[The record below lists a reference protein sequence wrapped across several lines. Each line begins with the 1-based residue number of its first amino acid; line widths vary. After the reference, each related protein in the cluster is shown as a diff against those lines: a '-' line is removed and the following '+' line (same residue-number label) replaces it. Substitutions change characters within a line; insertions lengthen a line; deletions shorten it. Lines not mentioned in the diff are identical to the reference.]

1 MSESSGNTRPIPVP
15 DERSQGYWDAAAEH
29 VLAIARCSRCA
40 TFVMPPDIVCSHCH
54 STEPDFTFVPVSG
67 RGVVRSWTVM
77 HQSFVPGFDDLVPFV
92 LVDVE
97 LEEQAD
103 LRTIGRLLAG
113 PEVLDGPDAPLAI
126 GARVVVAFEDLAPGI
141 SVPAF
146 ELETEEA

>member
-1 MSESSGNTRPIPVP
+1 VSDAAERTAPLGRPLPVP

-29 VLAIARCSRCA
+29 VLAMARCSRCG
-40 TFVMPPDIVCSHCH
+40 TFAMPPDIVCSHCH
-54 STEPDFTFVPVSG
+54 STDPDFTFVPVSG

-97 LEEQAD
+97 LDEQAD
-103 LRTIGRLLAG
+103 LRTIGRL
-113 PEVLDGPDAPLAI
+113 LDGPDAPLAI
-126 GARVVVAFEDLAPGI
+126 GARVVAAFEDLAPGI

-146 ELETEEA
+146 ALEGERP

>member
-1 MSESSGNTRPIPVP
+1 MSDVPVSARPVPVP
-15 DERSQGYWDAAAEH
+15 DERSQPYWDAAAEH
-29 VLAIARCSRCA
+29 VLAVARCSVCDA
-40 TFVMPPDIVCSHCH
+40 YSIPPDVVCQHCH

-77 HQSFVPGFDDLVPFV
+77 HQSFVPGFDDLLPFV

-103 LRTIGRLLAG
+103 LRTIGRLL
-113 PEVLDGPDAPLAI
+113 DGPDAPLTI
-126 GARVVVAFEDLAPGI
+126 GTRVVVAFEDLAPRV

-146 ELETEEA
+146 ALEAS

>member
-1 MSESSGNTRPIPVP
+1 VSARPVPVP

-29 VLAIARCSRCA
+29 VLAMARCSRCS

-54 STEPDFTFVPVSG
+54 STEPDFTFEPVSG

-103 LRTIGRLLAG
+103 LRTIGRLL
-113 PEVLDGPDAPLAI
+113 DGPDAALAI

-146 ELETEEA
+146 ALEAS

>member
-1 MSESSGNTRPIPVP
+1 M
-15 DERSQGYWDAAAEH
+15 
-29 VLAIARCSRCA
+29 ARCSRCG
-40 TFVMPPDIVCSHCH
+40 TFAMPPDIVCSHCH

-97 LEEQAD
+97 LEEQAE
-103 LRTIGRLLAG
+103 LRTIGRL
-113 PEVLDGPDAPLAI
+113 LDGPDAPLAI
-126 GARVVVAFEDLAPGI
+126 GAPVVVAFEDLAPGT

-146 ELETEEA
+146 ALATT